1 MNTGSPLQG
10 NSSGDEDR
18 LLLAEAVHRS
28 ANEAAS
34 ALAALHLIGA
44 ARGARS
50 KRIMLKAAIERID
63 GFGKINRLLCQSFF
77 VEQDVGSALDQ
88 LANAIVAG
96 RMIRGDGRLVLDVPE
111 TWVDGGTA
119 RRALLISYELI
130 NNAMTHVLEVH
141 GGQLT
146 VSVRRVGADLL
157 LDFGDEGPGIRA
169 ATPTSGTGLGNK
181 IVSQLVRRGGG
192 RLECLTTG
200 SGTVFRVLLPLART
214 RTGSLP
220 R

>member
-1 MNTGSPLQG
+1 MNTGSPIQG
-10 NSSGDEDR
+10 NGSGDEDR

-50 KRIMLKAAIERID
+50 KRIMLKAAIERIE
-63 GFGKINRLLCQSFF
+63 GFGKINRLLCQSFSA
-77 VEQDVGSALDQ
+77 EQDVGSALDH

-119 RRALLISYELI
+119 RRALLIGYELI

-146 VSVRRVGADLL
+146 VSVRRIGADLL
-157 LDFGDEGPGIRA
+157 LDVGDDGPGIGA
-169 ATPTSGTGLGNK
+169 GASTSGTGLGSR
-181 IVSQLVRRGGG
+181 IVAQLVGRGGG

-200 SGTVFRVLLPLART
+200 NGTVFRVVLPLARA
-214 RTGSLP
+214 RTGPLP